1 MSDSGLEALAAEQAV
16 EAKLAEAGADQIRR
30 HSFGD
35 APDAAPVDQGTP
47 EEVAAEPP
55 RNELGQF
62 ASQEPDT
69 TAEAPAE
76 ETVSETPGLDPAVA
90 SYLKKYGDPS
100 DPATREKALQA
111 AVHAQRR
118 LGELGNELGQE
129 RQANS
134 EYQQM
139 IAELQGIRE
148 AVSQQPQA
156 PLDQATVD
164 WFDQAV
170 MQNPHQALA
179 WAQQQNNQLLIQRGL
194 DTWKEV
200 DPYGAATYRNDL
212 QNAAFQQQMEQ
223 KLQAAQQL
231 PVDATVNMAL
241 QSVRNRNPQ
250 FTNYDDA
257 LAETLERYP
266 YQAQQLQAAAS
277 SGNREQLE
285 GAIETLY
292 SLAERDTLRAL
303 ALSGPA
309 PETTTASSEVVE
321 PTTSETR
328 EPEPEPSRTDQFL
341 AAFRQE
347 AEHQRRGVWVA
358 E

>member
-1 MSDSGLEALAAEQAV
+1 MSDAEIHEGESAV
-16 EAKLAEAGADQIRR
+16 EAKLSEFGADQIRR
-30 HSFGD
+30 PSFTD
-35 APDAAPVDQGTP
+35 APEAAPADQGTP
-47 EEVAAEPP
+47 VEEVAAQP

-62 ASQEPDT
+62 AGQEPDT

-76 ETVSETPGLDPAVA
+76 ETASESDVLDPALQ
-90 SYLKKYGDPS
+90 SYLKKYGDPN

-129 RQANS
+129 RQANT

-170 MQNPHQALA
+170 MQNPHQAMA
-179 WAQQQNNQLLIQRGL
+179 WAQQQGNQMLVQRGL

-200 DPYGAATYRNDL
+200 DPYGAATYRSDL
-212 QNAAFQQQMEQ
+212 QFQQYQQDVE
-223 KLQAAQQL
+223 KRLQAAQQL
-231 PVDATVNMAL
+231 PVDANVNMAL
-241 QSVRNRNPQ
+241 QAVRTRNPG
-250 FTNYDDA
+250 FISYDEA
-257 LAETLERYP
+257 LADTLERYP
-266 YQAQQLQAAAS
+266 YQAQQLQTAAAS
-277 SGNREQLE
+277 GNRDQLE

-292 SLAERDTLRAL
+292 ALAERDTLRSL
-303 ALSGPA
+303 ALSGEA
-309 PETTTASSEVVE
+309 PEQTTSTEQVAT

-328 EPEPEPSRTDQFL
+328 EPAPEPSPLDEFR
-341 AAFRQE
+341 AAFKQE
-347 AEHQRRGVWVA
+347 ADHQRRGVWVA